1 MYDIKQLEEEWKR
14 YRKKKLRPWFIGG
27 LIVTLFTV
35 TSIFFFWGKNI
46 DFSVLTSYFEKSED
60 SVVLEGKSKNSSE
73 IKGKKEK
80 NFVLLDD
87 ALTTLE
93 VNDEVSDII
102 EKVVHEPRNILVDI
116 PLLEDENEAPVEE
129 VPKTRKKMHLEIIE
143 STSVKAYKDVERRFF
158 ESHDIDDALFLA
170 QSYFK
175 NGNYKKAEF
184 WALQTNKLDEYN
196 EESLLIFVKSKVK
209 LDRKNEAMAI
219 LAAYIK
225 KTDSQEAKK
234 LLYQIENDKL

>member
-14 YRKKKLRPWFIGG
+14 YRKKKLKPWFIGG
-27 LIVTLFTV
+27 LIVILFTV
-35 TSIFFFWGKNI
+35 TAIFFFWGKNI
-46 DFSVLTSYFEKSED
+46 DFSVLASYFENPED
-60 SVVLEGKSKNSSE
+60 SIVLEGKSRNISE
-73 IKGKKEK
+73 IKGKNEK
-80 NFVLLDD
+80 SFVLLDD

-93 VNDEVSDII
+93 VNDEVNDIT
-102 EKVVHEPRNILVDI
+102 EKVVQEPRNILVDI

-129 VPKTRKKMHLEIIE
+129 LPETRKKMHLEIIE

-225 KTDSQEAKK
+225 KSDSQEAKK